1 MSDTP
6 RTDVAEHNM
15 GSVVE
20 PHYVV
25 DVEVAQGLERELVEA
40 REQLRLC
47 NVDQLTTAA
56 ELDEAQEELN
66 DKRKFCYA
74 VEQAIYD
81 IKGDYVEIIKELRKD
96 AERYRWLRGD
106 KRGRSLSA
114 SSLEWTGNAELSDAA
129 VDAAIRKG
137 EKESLTVEAR
147 KPVPEFELIEKW
159 EGE

>member
-1 MSDTP
+1 MSDKL
-6 RTDVAEHNM
+6 RTDAA
-15 GSVVE
+15 SVSREYIEREMDRYTQKFVLA
-20 PHYVV
+20 
-25 DVEVAQGLERELVEA
+25 DLMRDLER
-40 REQLRLC
+40 
-47 NVDQLTTAA
+47 

-74 VEQAIYD
+74 VEQALD
-81 IKGDYVEIIKELRKD
+81 GMKGDYVEIIKELRKD

-106 KRGRSLSA
+106 KRGRSLSV
-114 SSLEWTGNAELSDAA
+114 SSLEWTGSAELSDAA

-137 EKESLTVEAR
+137 EKESLTVAKR